1 MRQCWEPVLHNCLCR
16 IAAAFNQLMI
26 VKSVTLPSEEPVS
39 LDEARAHLRLE
50 SGEDDYL
57 SDLIAAARRHCESF
71 QGRAYVTQTWDLYLD
86 AFPGGCIK
94 VPLPPLQS
102 VTFIKY
108 KDSCGVL
115 QTLGTY
121 DYVVD
126 AYSEPGLIFLAYG
139 KSWPSTY
146 PEANA
151 VQIRFVAGYGAASD
165 VPPEIKQAILL
176 KIADLYENRGDEQ
189 AGTRMEDAVESL
201 LWPDRIVPV

>member
-1 MRQCWEPVLHNCLCR
+1 MS
-16 IAAAFNQLMI
+16 
-26 VKSVTLPSEEPVS
+26 VKLFLPPSEEPVS
-39 LDEARAHLRLE
+39 LAEARAHLRLE

-57 SDLIAAARRHCESF
+57 ADLITASRRHCESF

-108 KDSCGVL
+108 KDSAGVL
-115 QTLGTY
+115 QTLAAS

-151 VQIRFVAGYGAASD
+151 VQIRFAAGYGAAAA
-165 VPPEIKQAILL
+165 VPQEMKHAILL
-176 KIADLYENRGDEQ
+176 KLADLYEHRGGDE
-189 AGTRMEDAVESL
+189 GIDKNVMEAVESL